1 MISLARSVTSSRSSV
16 QAPVERYF
24 HPPSAETTTIDAG
37 SPAGSDAAHLTA
49 PASAAP
55 VEMPAKIPTSVS
67 RRVHSI
73 DSRGRTTVL
82 RSSSSAPPEVLED
95 GRDVAVVE
103 VAQPVD
109 HLARRRLD
117 RPDLHLVPQLLAQ
130 EAPDPEQGPRGP
142 EPGDEV
148 RDAGAVP
155 QDLGAGPLVVRLGVG
170 RVAVLVEE
178 DPLGVLL
185 GQRRGPCG
193 RRRWSPRAPGT
204 R

>member
-1 MISLARSVTSSRSSV
+1 MEAAS
-16 QAPVERYF
+16 
-24 HPPSAETTTIDAG
+24 PSG
-37 SPAGSDAAHLTA
+37 SELAHLMA
-49 PASAAP
+49 PARAAP
-55 VEMPAKIPTSVS
+55 VEIPAKIPTSVS

-82 RSSSSAPPEVLED
+82 RSNSSAPPELLED

-109 HLARRRLD
+109 HLPRRRLD
-117 RPDLHLVPQLLAQ
+117 RPDLHGLPELLAQ
-130 EAPDPEQGPRGP
+130 EAPDAEQGPRRP
-142 EPGDEV
+142 EPRHEV

-155 QDLGAGPLVVRLGVG
+155 QDLGSRPLVVRLGVG

-178 DPLGVLL
+178 DPLRVLL
-185 GQRRGPCG
+185 GQD
-193 RRRWSPRAPGT
+193 PRHAHRAVRPLAA